1 MLDAAQ
7 FNNVNDLAGLDAA
20 QLRELLSG
28 LIERAGQQQRVIE
41 AHDRIVAT
49 KDREIHF
56 KQTRVDQLAHEIAL
70 LRRWKFAAPSE
81 RLNAEQRSLLDETLD
96 ADIAAIEQEL
106 AQLAPVADAG
116 RTKQTP
122 RRAPLPAHL
131 PRTEVHHEPESTT
144 CTCGCALQRIGQDV
158 AERLDYVP
166 GVFTVE
172 RHIRGKWA
180 CTACQT
186 LMQAPVPAQM
196 IDKGIPAAGL
206 LAQVMVAK

>member
-1 MLDAAQ
+1 M
-7 FNNVNDLAGLDAA
+7 
-20 QLRELLSG
+20 
-28 LIERAGQQQRVIE
+28 
-41 AHDRIVAT
+41 
-49 KDREIHF
+49 
-56 KQTRVDQLAHEIAL
+56 
-70 LRRWKFAAPSE
+70 
-81 RLNAEQRSLLDETLD
+81 D

-106 AQLAPVADAG
+106 EQLAPVADAG

-144 CTCGCALQRIGQDV
+144 CACGCALQRIGQDV

-180 CTACQT
+180 CAACQT

-196 IDKGIPAAGL
+196 IDKGIPTAGL
-206 LAQVMVAK
+206 LAR

>member
-1 MLDAAQ
+1 MVNATRI
-7 FNNVNDLAGLDAA
+7 NDLDELYAV
-20 QLRELLSG
+20 QLRELVRG
-28 LIERAGQQQRVIE
+28 LIERAGHQQRVIE

-56 KQTRVDQLAHEIAL
+56 KQTRVDQLTHEIAM
-70 LRRWKFAAPSE
+70 LRRWKFAARSE

-106 AQLAPVADAG
+106 EQLAPVADAG

-144 CTCGCALQRIGQDV
+144 SPRVGPASTLGTASGTGAALWCATTSAATRP
-158 AERLDYVP
+158 ASR
-166 GVFTVE
+166 
-172 RHIRGKWA
+172 WA
-180 CTACQT
+180 
-186 LMQAPVPAQM
+186 
-196 IDKGIPAAGL
+196 
-206 LAQVMVAK
+206 